1 MNLNRAWLVEFSK
14 VGDAL
19 RLPFALILRR
29 AQDLGKSKCRPR
41 WWQGFHRQAQEGL
54 VARPCVHAA
63 ARVRLGS
70 LGLGVLLA
78 AQLMACGTPPPPPQL
93 YQLRSAPPVAVQPLA
108 AAPTVQLLW
117 PVAVPELLERDA
129 ILVAQGQAGVQAL
142 PGHRWAEPLRDAVP
156 RLLRQ
161 DLALLLGDSRVWVA
175 PLPAGVV
182 VQRLL
187 RVELLALQA
196 DASRSSVQLQARWT
210 LSDPAG
216 RTAALTRVESLSV
229 AVGGGDV
236 DAVVVAHRQALWQL
250 AERLALAVAQSP

>member
-1 MNLNRAWLVEFSK
+1 MNLNRAWPTLRPG
-14 VGDAL
+14 VGRL
-19 RLPFALILRR
+19 RSGLRCCLRWCRLAR
-29 AQDLGKSKCRPR
+29 AR
-41 WWQGFHRQAQEGL
+41 
-54 VARPCVHAA
+54 VHAA
-63 ARVRLGS
+63 ARVRLGCV
-70 LGLGVLLA
+70 GLA
-78 AQLMACGTPPPPPQL
+78 ALLVACGTPPPPPQL
-93 YQLRSAPPVAVQPLA
+93 YQLRSAPPLAVQPLA

-129 ILVAQGQAGVQAL
+129 IVVAQGQAGVQAL

-161 DLALLLGDSRVWVA
+161 DLTLLLGDSRVWVA
-175 PLPAGVV
+175 PLPAGLV

-187 RVELLALQA
+187 RVELLTLQA

-216 RTAALTRVESLSV
+216 RAPAATRVESLAVVV
-229 AVGGGDV
+229 AGGDV

-250 AERLALAVAQSP
+250 AERLALVVAQSP